1 MKKTVEISAFLFLLT
16 ALICPPS
23 SYARSDK
30 KDKGVLPPCNITV
43 LTQEIGSD
51 ASSIVPPEL
60 SDFWNIIEIEG
71 KSLIPTV
78 KCLRIDLA
86 DRIEFT
92 INRPEDTVSVKS
104 RKAIGTWGTEN
115 ERKHLLSKLG
125 EQQIGEK
132 FSAKTKAVKNYAE
145 LQQIAIEYSKDTGGI
160 FVYAADLKKSNQKIS
175 DEIAIG
181 ASVGKVFADS
191 DKLME
196 QLKEQI
202 KADIKA
208 NQRELRYTVLYNL
221 KILQPTVRDDKP
233 KLQPE
238 PKKPAEPQPDFQTG
252 ENILRFVGSNT
263 LGEKMIP
270 FLSMR
275 FMEEELKA
283 KNIIRHTDS
292 SDNEIIYIIGEIE
305 EKKQHIKITAKGSGE
320 AFKFDSGGL
329 IADVPC
335 DMGMSSRKIKD
346 NEKDS
351 LRQKYGLWEA
361 IHGLKAGEG
370 TEHIIAMDGIAVIV
384 HPSNPIK
391 KLTAETLRK
400 IYSMDITNW
409 KDVNPDTNHGK
420 IGAISVF
427 SRSKPSGTRD
437 FFIEKVKSS
446 ERINDAFQEISSSKI
461 AEKVS
466 NDVNAIGFVSESYA
480 DSGKVKVADISSTD
494 QIENALPCAREFIR
508 SEEYFFSRP
517 LYLYTIAKP
526 QREELAREFIQFAL
540 RKDIQDKIINEE
552 ARLISVTGT
561 KYEIVEKNV
570 PQPIPA
576 SNANIIL
583 RLYGSDTIGENLA
596 IRLAKLYL
604 KENGAKEKDI
614 IINSDKIERTPDGD
628 APVILVSSN
637 ITSEVIEIK
646 PRKSSFGFE
655 SLADGTCDIAMSSD
669 AISPRYETLLEKEG
683 LCDKGEMKN
692 PHSQFAVGYDALAI
706 IVNHNNTL
714 RNLSLEQLRLIFTGK
729 VTNWR
734 DVGGEDSPVT
744 VYSRPEGSG
753 TRQFFTRKVLN
764 EAKLTD
770 KATIRLRNPEISE
783 AVVKDRNGIAYL
795 PFSESQ
801 GSTLIGIG
809 EGEERYEPNS
819 LTVVTRNLY
828 PIKRTL
834 YFYIPQ
840 SEKNLKE
847 SQKKNYTHA
856 KKFVRMAQDLNKGQK
871 EVESANFFKILAIQ
885 EPSQS
890 EPDQLLVAVYFDFGR
905 AKLETDSEN
914 KINNTLITFIQQNS
928 AWQNMKFTVKG
939 YSDII
944 GAYSRCKTR
953 SDQRAETV
961 AKFLQQKGLS
971 VIKSQGM
978 GISNLHN
985 RSLGI
990 SKELLWEDRRA
1001 EIWVSR

>member
-1 MKKTVEISAFLFLLT
+1 MKKTVEISVFLFLLT
-16 ALICPPS
+16 AFMCPPS
-23 SYARSDK
+23 GYARPDK
-30 KDKGVLPPCNITV
+30 KDKGVLPPCNITI

-51 ASSIVPPEL
+51 ASSVVPPEL
-60 SDFWNIIEIEG
+60 SEFWNIIEIEG
-71 KSLIPTV
+71 KLLIPNV
-78 KCLRIDLA
+78 RCLRVDLTNPP
-86 DRIEFT
+86 EFF

-115 ERKHLLSKLG
+115 ERKHLLSKVG

-145 LQQIAIEYSKDTGGI
+145 LQQIAIEQSKDAGGI

-175 DEIAIG
+175 DEIALG
-181 ASVGKVFADS
+181 ASVGKVFSDS

-208 NQRELRYTVLYNL
+208 NQRELRYIILYNL
-221 KILQPTVRDDKP
+221 KILQPT
-233 KLQPE
+233 E
-238 PKKPAEPQPDFQTG
+238 PKKPAEPPSDFQTG

-270 FLSMR
+270 SLSMR
-275 FMEEELKA
+275 FMEELKA
-283 KNIIRHTDS
+283 KNVIRHTDP
-292 SDNEIIYIIGEIE
+292 SDNEIIYIIGEIGG
-305 EKKQHIKITAKGSGE
+305 KKQHIKITAKGSGE
-320 AFKFDSGGL
+320 AFKSDSGGL
-329 IADVPC
+329 TADVPC
-335 DMGMSSRKIKD
+335 DIGLSSRKVKD
-346 NEKDS
+346 EEKNS
-351 LRQKYGLWEA
+351 LRQKYGQWEA
-361 IHGLKAGEG
+361 RHELKAGEG
-370 TEHIIAMDGIAVIV
+370 TEHVIAMDGIAVII

-391 KLTAETLRK
+391 KLTVETLRK

-409 KDVNPDTNHGK
+409 KDVNSDTNHGK
-420 IGAISVF
+420 IGTISVF
-427 SRSKPSGTRD
+427 ARSKPSGTRD
-437 FFIEKVKSS
+437 FFIEKVKPS

-466 NDVNAIGFVSESYA
+466 ADPNAIGFVSESYA
-480 DSGKVKVADISSTD
+480 DSGKVKVTDISSTD

-508 SEEYFFSRP
+508 SEEYCFSRP

-526 QREELAREFIQFAL
+526 QREELARKFIRFAL

-561 KYEIVEKNV
+561 KYEIVEKNIQ
-570 PQPIPA
+570 PPIPA
-576 SNANIIL
+576 SDANIIL

-683 LCDKGEMKN
+683 LCGSGEMKN
-692 PHSQFAVGYDALAI
+692 PQSQFAIGYDALAV
-706 IVNHNNTL
+706 IVNHKNTL
-714 RNLSLEQLRLIFTGK
+714 RSLSLDQLRLIFTGK
-729 VTNWR
+729 VTDWR
-734 DVGGEDSPVT
+734 DVGGEDSPIT

-770 KATIRLRNPEISE
+770 KAAIRLRNPDIAD
-783 AVVKDRNGIAYL
+783 AVVKDRNGVAYL

-801 GSTLIGIG
+801 GATLIGIG

-834 YFYIPQ
+834 YFYIPP

-847 SQKKNYTHA
+847 SQKKNYAHA
-856 KKFVRMAQDLNKGQK
+856 RKFVRMAQDLNKGQK
-871 EVESANFFKILAIQ
+871 EVESANFFKIIVIQ
-885 EPSQS
+885 EPSKS

-914 KINNTLITFIQQNS
+914 KINNALITFTLRDS
-928 AWQNMKFTVKG
+928 DWQHIIFTVKG

-961 AKFLQQKGLS
+961 AKLLQQKGLT
-971 VIKSQGM
+971 VIKAQGM
-978 GISNLHN
+978 GISNLRN

-1001 EIWVSR
+1001 EIWISK